1 MKKYIL
7 LVILSL
13 ALSQSNDFEY
23 NAPKE
28 YSFSIRGIKAGID
41 FNDNFSSQEGFGS
54 VGLRHTFSIAAEIN
68 TDITWFNQPL
78 IIGAEHMLSTKM
90 FVKQS
95 SASVSHTS
103 LYTLYNFFESN
114 SVVLNAKFGFST
126 LNLNISGE
134 SSDDTSPSGGLM
146 YGFQLELNDNLHI
159 SYTIHNG
166 SYKAQGNYWYSD
178 AETFKTKTS
187 RLNIAYKFDME
198 TLTR

>member
-1 MKKYIL
+1 MF
-7 LVILSL
+7 SL
-13 ALSQSNDFEY
+13 TFSQNNDFEY

-41 FNDNFSSQEGFGS
+41 FNDTFSAQDWPGS
-54 VGLRHTFSIAAEIN
+54 IGLRHTPSIAAEIN
-68 TDITWFNQPL
+68 TSIVWFEQPL

-90 FVKQS
+90 FIKQS

-126 LNLNISGE
+126 FNISGNGNGVE
-134 SSDDTSPSGGLM
+134 SSSGGLM
-146 YGFQLELNDNLHI
+146 YGFQLELNDYLHV

-166 SYKAQGNYWYSD
+166 SYKSENDNYFYSNS
-178 AETFKTKTS
+178 ETYKTKTS

-198 TLTR
+198 SLVK